1 MIKKSRLEELIKQD
15 KKIYFIDWT
24 YKEIKSVNK
33 IVVSDYIITL
43 EIVNDLLY
51 VIRKEDAYKPEII
64 WTLKLSDIFETKEE
78 AEWYKEFGSI
88 ERTETLKLPTWEEF
102 NKDNFGIKF
111 YNKDRE
117 FRLHRVRYSSS
128 DKNPLWRIDLYAS
141 YGDDEDTIA
150 WKKSWDL
157 TKENYIESCKLC
169 VKLFKGEE

>member
-1 MIKKSRLEELIKQD
+1 MIEKSRLEELIEQGATIYD
-15 KKIYFIDWT
+15 KYRSYSLKNEKYISSDFSYERT
-24 YKEIKSVNK
+24 AEIKDNK
-33 IVVSDYIITL
+33 LHYTYEDNDYYEDLDKWL
-43 EIVNDLLY
+43 ELEQL
-51 VIRKEDAYKPEII
+51 
-64 WTLKLSDIFETKEE
+64 FETEKD
-78 AEWYKEFGSI
+78 AKWYKEFGSI

-169 VKLFKGEE
+169 VKLFKGE